1 MNTEERAVARLL
13 AFEAIHGLECESGYG
28 GAPVTHRF
36 TSLSTT
42 EMVTV
47 RCEQCGTWITET
59 VPMRAL
65 DAVIAFKRFV
75 GIRPMRERIDD
86 HLDDYR
92 NGFLVLTP
100 AEVPL
105 NLRWHFQVMRRPP
118 AGGALWPDV
127 RARRH

>member
-13 AFEAIHGLECESGYG
+13 SFEAIHGVECESSYG
-28 GAPVTHRF
+28 GEPVTHRF
-36 TSLSTT
+36 TSCSTT
-42 EMVTV
+42 EMITV
-47 RCEQCGTWITET
+47 RCEHCGTWITES

-65 DAVIAFKRFV
+65 DAVVSFKRFV
-75 GIRPMRERIDD
+75 GVRPVRERIDD

-92 NGFLVLTP
+92 NGFLVLSP

-105 NLRWHFQVMRRPP
+105 NLRWHFQGMRDRH
-118 AGGALWPDV
+118 AVDAVRQDA

>member
-1 MNTEERAVARLL
+1 MNAEEIAVARLL
-13 AFEAIHGLECESGYG
+13 AFEAIHGVECESGYG
-28 GAPVTHRF
+28 GAPVTHCF
-36 TSLSTT
+36 TSVSAA
-42 EMVTV
+42 EMITV
-47 RCEQCGTWITET
+47 RCERCGTWITES

-75 GIRPMRERIDD
+75 GIRPVRERIDD

-105 NLRWHFQVMRRPP
+105 NLRWHFQGMRQRY
-118 AGGALWPDV
+118 AADAV
-127 RARRH
+127 RADAQARRH